1 MKEGEAEF
9 FLKISENFSG
19 PKQFVKLNPVDL
31 KSPTLKYVFKSS
43 QNMIILKLGDFKCV
57 LLKTERNFCHPK
69 STGKVSGLLK
79 NGPRSLFT
87 AQAYLYSLWLLSC
100 LGMNALHLPRQLL
113 YD

>member
-43 QNMIILKLGDFKCV
+43 QNMLILNLGDFNCCPSQAEF
-57 LLKTERNFCHPK
+57 LSPQIHRK
-69 STGKVSGLLK
+69 SFGTLEK
-79 NGPRSLFT
+79 R
-87 AQAYLYSLWLLSC
+87 YLD
-100 LGMNALHLPRQLL
+100 L
-113 YD
+113 Y

>member
-43 QNMIILKLGDFKCV
+43 QNMIILKLGDFKRYPSQDREE
-57 LLKTERNFCHPK
+57 LLLPQIHRK
-69 STGKVSGLLK
+69 SFGT
-79 NGPRSLFT
+79 
-87 AQAYLYSLWLLSC
+87 
-100 LGMNALHLPRQLL
+100 
-113 YD
+113 